1 MADKITRICPN
12 CKNEFIVFHQQS
24 RFCCDDCRKRYH
36 AKMNKKPSRK
46 GVPIERDRIS
56 VNKHDLER
64 YRKNAKKS
72 QEELIKT
79 TVYAR
84 DQGETYGQY
93 VSHTQAA
100 EEDAKMRAR
109 HARWLAEQKKGE
121 KKT

>member
-1 MADKITRICPN
+1 MSDNSKRICPN
-12 CKNEFIVFHQQS
+12 CHEEFIVFHQQS
-24 RFCCDDCRKRYH
+24 RLS
-36 AKMNKKPSRK
+36 A
-46 GVPIERDRIS
+46 
-56 VNKHDLER
+56 NKHDLER

-93 VSHTQAA
+93 VSHSQAA

-109 HARWLAEQKKGE
+109 HLEWLANQKKGE